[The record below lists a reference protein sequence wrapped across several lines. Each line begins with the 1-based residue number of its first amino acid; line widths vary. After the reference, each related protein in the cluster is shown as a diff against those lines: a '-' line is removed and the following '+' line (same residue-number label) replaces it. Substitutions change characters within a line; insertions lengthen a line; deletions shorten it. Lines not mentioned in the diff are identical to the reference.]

1 MLYYLLLLAAGAL
14 QGVMVSLN
22 AQLGKYYSL
31 FAICFFVHGIALI
44 LLLAFL
50 LAKKTDLRFR
60 GAPWYVYLVG
70 VLGIAI
76 VASSSWCT
84 LRVGAS
90 VMLAIST
97 ADRPVWTVR
106 HAGAEVPRQAAAG
119 LCAACRGR
127 RARRAGHVIHAGG
140 NDMLVYY
147 IAAFVNGFFNSVN
160 KMMNVK
166 AGQCFGTAKGSLIN
180 YVEATLLSLALVCM
194 TASPSELSPAHVFS
208 VPAWVYLGAV
218 CGLVAMVLIIVGTL
232 HTHVLV
238 SSILAL
244 VGNLGMALVLDY
256 VFYGVFSWLRVA
268 GILLILLGITW
279 IEKSKTSQKEV
290 SN

>member
-1 MLYYLLLLAAGAL
+1 
-14 QGVMVSLN
+14 
-22 AQLGKYYSL
+22 
-31 FAICFFVHGIALI
+31 
-44 LLLAFL
+44 
-50 LAKKTDLRFR
+50 
-60 GAPWYVYLVG
+60 
-70 VLGIAI
+70 
-76 VASSSWCT
+76 
-84 LRVGAS
+84 
-90 VMLAIST
+90 
-97 ADRPVWTVR
+97 
-106 HAGAEVPRQAAAG
+106 
-119 LCAACRGR
+119 
-127 RARRAGHVIHAGG
+127 
-140 NDMLVYY
+140 MLVYY

-160 KMMNVK
+160 RMTNVR
-166 AGQCFGTAKGSLIN
+166 AGKLFGTANGALIN
-180 YVEATLLSLALVCM
+180 YVEATVLALVCM

>member
-1 MLYYLLLLAAGAL
+1 
-14 QGVMVSLN
+14 
-22 AQLGKYYSL
+22 
-31 FAICFFVHGIALI
+31 
-44 LLLAFL
+44 
-50 LAKKTDLRFR
+50 
-60 GAPWYVYLVG
+60 
-70 VLGIAI
+70 
-76 VASSSWCT
+76 
-84 LRVGAS
+84 
-90 VMLAIST
+90 
-97 ADRPVWTVR
+97 
-106 HAGAEVPRQAAAG
+106 
-119 LCAACRGR
+119 
-127 RARRAGHVIHAGG
+127 
-140 NDMLVYY
+140 MLVYY

-244 VGNLGMALVLDY
+244 VLDY

>member
-1 MLYYLLLLAAGAL
+1 
-14 QGVMVSLN
+14 
-22 AQLGKYYSL
+22 
-31 FAICFFVHGIALI
+31 
-44 LLLAFL
+44 
-50 LAKKTDLRFR
+50 
-60 GAPWYVYLVG
+60 
-70 VLGIAI
+70 
-76 VASSSWCT
+76 
-84 LRVGAS
+84 
-90 VMLAIST
+90 
-97 ADRPVWTVR
+97 
-106 HAGAEVPRQAAAG
+106 
-119 LCAACRGR
+119 
-127 RARRAGHVIHAGG
+127 
-140 NDMLVYY
+140 MLVYY

-180 YVEATLLSLALVCM
+180 YVE
-194 TASPSELSPAHVFS
+194 ASPSELSPAHVFS

>member
-1 MLYYLLLLAAGAL
+1 MLL
-14 QGVMVSLN
+14 
-22 AQLGKYYSL
+22 
-31 FAICFFVHGIALI
+31 
-44 LLLAFL
+44 
-50 LAKKTDLRFR
+50 
-60 GAPWYVYLVG
+60 
-70 VLGIAI
+70 
-76 VASSSWCT
+76 
-84 LRVGAS
+84 
-90 VMLAIST
+90 
-97 ADRPVWTVR
+97 
-106 HAGAEVPRQAAAG
+106 
-119 LCAACRGR
+119 
-127 RARRAGHVIHAGG
+127 
-140 NDMLVYY
+140 YY

-160 KMMNVK
+160 NMMNVK

-194 TASPSELSPAHVFS
+194 TSSPSELSPAHVFS

-279 IEKSKTSQKEV
+279 IEKSKTSQKEI